1 VIGVLSIQGETTM
14 GLIRI
19 GGRIIN
25 TSLLV
30 EATDQGEVEF
40 FSDKT
45 RIVKLLMID
54 GRELQFEGTEADE
67 IWAAIEKQ
75 VDDPNRSAKGG

>member
-1 VIGVLSIQGETTM
+1 MS
-14 GLIRI
+14 LIRI

-40 FSDKT
+40 FSTKT
-45 RIVKLLMID
+45 RIVKLLMI
-54 GRELQFEGTEADE
+54 GERELSFEGDEADAV
-67 IWAAIEKQ
+67 WAALEKEINSPDSDYQ
-75 VDDPNRSAKGG
+75 PRS